1 MEKIDALYLKKYMDN
16 SNEFTEK
23 IRQMFNDVLQVAGL
37 AGLMLKEIKNDGS
50 KVSLVEMGR
59 FLDSRESIIELPVIV
74 DNNAVMT
81 LTACCG
87 NVAITKRQLLN
98 LANIALGVENLAA
111 GIYYGNSG
119 GGGGSAE
126 PIVKEVV
133 KEVIKEV
140 VVEVPVEVPVE
151 VQVPSSSGVDAN
163 ETLKQLMDVIDVLP
177 SGVMVLDVVKQ
188 EVVYM
193 NSAAESSIPAQNA
206 LGMALGKYE
215 ATGDGKIGEICDS
228 DSGNWYDV
236 TFVSIKWTGG
246 EDVLMG
252 TAIDITQKVKERG

>member
-1 MEKIDALYLKKYMDN
+1 MEKINVSYLKKYLD
-16 SNEFTEK
+16 SDSEFTEK
-23 IRQMFNDVLQVAGL
+23 VRTLFNDVLQVAGL
-37 AGLMLKEIKNDGS
+37 AGLMLSEIKEDGTKS
-50 KVSLVEMGR
+50 PMVEMGR
-59 FLDSRESIIELPVIV
+59 FLDSRESTIELPVIFKG
-74 DNNAVMT
+74 NAIMY

-98 LANIALGVENLAA
+98 LANIALGVQSMAA
-111 GIYYGNSG
+111 RIYYGNSG
-119 GGGGSAE
+119 GDGPAE
-126 PIVKEVV
+126 PIIKEVV

-151 VQVPSSSGVDAN
+151 TPAVAGDAGDM
-163 ETLKQLMDVIDVLP
+163 LKKMIEVMDVIP
-177 SGVMVLDVVKQ
+177 SGVMVLDVEKQ

-193 NSAAESSIPAQNA
+193 NNAAENSIPAQNA

-215 ATGDGKIGEICDS
+215 ATGDGRIGEICDE

-236 TFVSIKWTGG
+236 TFVAIKWTGG

-252 TAIDITQKVKERG
+252 TAVDITQKVKERG